1 MEDKIIKEF
10 DNFYDDQSLKEYGK
24 KIRTEIIKGLEDFRK
39 RNDAFS
45 LKIIR
50 EESNLWSSLMCDI
63 KEERRLVK
71 LIEVYKIFRRIYSQL
86 YYTRND
92 VNYIKSLVNRE

>member
-1 MEDKIIKEF
+1 
-10 DNFYDDQSLKEYGK
+10 
-24 KIRTEIIKGLEDFRK
+24 
-39 RNDAFS
+39 
-45 LKIIR
+45 
-50 EESNLWSSLMCDI
+50 MCDI

-71 LIEVYKIFRRIYSQL
+71 LIEVYKIFSRIYIQL